1 MRYNWNLIELN
12 TNRIILEEVLKNFDD
27 EEMKMGINESIALY
41 KNMLKMVNKH
51 GKGVEVF
58 DDTYMDFDITDV
70 INELTSSYNKN
81 NFHYLYPL
89 LNSFFVIKDCRFDI
103 KEAQEKIIMTND
115 ELVNITKD
123 FFEDMTTPKI
133 TKKFNDI
140 LDKKDRIQI
149 CYARGNS
156 NYAGLALVDD
166 ILHNKYIFISRKN
179 EILDLVLLPHEAFH
193 YIFNDENV
201 GLARFYNTRYL
212 NEVEGMF
219 ANILFADYYSRNTY
233 KNNNIIKDYNN
244 SIYQEHIEDLVIR
257 NTLLDCIDKNNKIRL
272 HKLNKF
278 LKSVCENSD
287 DFKTT
292 DELAPYLDTPQ
303 YLTMTYSLSYLVAI
317 DLYYKYLEDRE
328 EAFYNLECIKYNKET
343 NQVISILENNG
354 ITFMK
359 DNYTN
364 LKKYLKK
371 KD

>member
-1 MRYNWNLIELN
+1 MRYNWDLDELK
-12 TNRIILEEVLKNFDD
+12 TNYTILEGVLKNFDD
-27 EEMKMGINESIALY
+27 EKMKIGIKESIALY

-51 GKGVEVF
+51 GKGIEVF
-58 DDTYMDFDITDV
+58 DDTYMDFNINDV
-70 INELTSSYNKN
+70 IEELMSSYNRN

-89 LNSFFVIKDCRFDI
+89 LNSFFVIKDCRFDA
-103 KEAQEKIIMTND
+103 KKVQEKIIMTND
-115 ELVNITKD
+115 ELISITKD

-133 TKKFNDI
+133 AKKFNDI

-149 CYARGNS
+149 CYERSNS

-166 ILHNKYIFISRKN
+166 ILHNKYIYISRKN
-179 EILDLVLLPHEAFH
+179 EILDLHLLPHEAFH

-201 GLARFYNTRYL
+201 GLARLYNTRYL
-212 NEVEGMF
+212 SEVEGLF
-219 ANILFADYYSRNTY
+219 ANILFADYYNKIAY
-233 KNNNIIKDYNN
+233 KDQNILKDYNN

-257 NTLLDCIDKNNKIRL
+257 NTLLDCISGNKKIRL

-287 DFKTT
+287 DFTTT

-317 DLYYKYLEDRE
+317 DLYYKYLQDRE
-328 EAFYNLECIKYNKET
+328 EAFYNLECIKYDKET

-364 LKKYLKK
+364 LKKYIKK
-371 KD
+371 